1 MFNKKNAELFSGFWG
16 CCENRMPTNFS
27 SMHRLTNN
35 KKQYRFP
42 ILFILL
48 SPLFLALSYVEEVLL
63 PSQFIVENTSKLYLL
78 GSTNVNTFRCDCMEQ
93 FSTYSMKMTKTEG
106 GQTVTF
112 TDTKL
117 RIPSSRF
124 DCGNRIMNKDMFE
137 TLKGD
142 KYPNIQIEL
151 LDAVQVGGK
160 ELDESSNWTPM
171 KATTAITIAGIRKVV
186 KMDVQGKKIAQN
198 RYQFKGNKGLNLSD
212 YSLDPPSPMM
222 GLVKVDDVITIHLDL
237 AVKVI

>member
-1 MFNKKNAELFSGFWG
+1 
-16 CCENRMPTNFS
+16 
-27 SMHRLTNN
+27 MHRLTNN
-35 KKQYRFP
+35 KKHYRLP

-48 SPLFLALSYVEEVLL
+48 SPLLLALGYIEDALL
-63 PSQFIVENTSKLYLL
+63 PNQFTVENTSKLYLL

-93 FSTYSMKMTKTEG
+93 FSTYSMKMAKAES

-112 TDTKL
+112 SDTRL

-137 TLKGD
+137 TLKGERH
-142 KYPNIQIEL
+142 PNIQIEL

-160 ELDESSNWTPM
+160 GLDESTEWVSM
-171 KATTAITIAGIRKVV
+171 KATTAISIAGVRKVV

-198 RYQFKGNKGLNLSD
+198 RYQFKGNKGLHLSD

-222 GLVKVDDVITIHLDL
+222 GLVQVNDVITIHLDL

>member
-1 MFNKKNAELFSGFWG
+1 
-16 CCENRMPTNFS
+16 
-27 SMHRLTNN
+27 MHRLTNN

-42 ILFILL
+42 IAFILL
-48 SPLFLALSYVEEVLL
+48 SPLFLALSYVEEALM
-63 PSQFIVENTSKLYLL
+63 PNQFTVENTSKLYLL

-93 FSTYSMKMTKTEG
+93 FSTYSMKMVKTES
-106 GQTVTF
+106 GQTITF
-112 TDTKL
+112 SDTKL

-137 TLKGD
+137 TLKGE

-151 LDAVQVGGK
+151 IDAVQAGGK
-160 ELDESSNWTPM
+160 GLDEAAGWAPM

-212 YSLDPPSPMM
+212 YSLAPPSPMM

-237 AVKVI
+237 SVKVI